1 MHAAV
6 VVPPLRDFYFTPHRF
21 ANLGVE
27 VVRALLHAHGF
38 KVTTFVFSL
47 SKKKSTRI
55 SLPPALGYLDSFIIP
70 DESGSASFFKSYQ
83 HFGPDFAVCALQI
96 KAAGPHIIFI
106 SCFAFSYADET
117 LQLTAE
123 IKRLLPRIMIVA
135 GGAGVS
141 AYPQYFLK
149 NKTVDFCLTGEAE
162 ITLPSFLKLFTA
174 HSNHF
179 NSQDFLT
186 LPNLYLIDKGRIRS
200 SGRQKFTSSEQLD
213 FYLKKS
219 YETRQAEYYSLC
231 LSRGCSKRCRFCSQH
246 LCHGRQ
252 FRTVPL
258 EKVKSAMKE
267 AAPLL
272 NNTRK
277 NIRMNFEDDNLL
289 LAPDYFIEILTI
301 FRTYIH
307 RTSFYAENG
316 LDYTLLTPVLL
327 SSLIELGFAQ
337 FNLSLG
343 TAFKISAHRENRVL
357 KTRHYEKLLAI
368 IRRHNLPCITYF
380 ICGLKGDTIHT
391 IARSLAYLARLP
403 TKVGISLFYAV
414 PGLTD
419 FRNRSIF
426 DSLSPALCKGSSA
439 HPWNGS
445 LDTLTMITAFR
456 LSRFVNMLKSSL
468 SPVEDSLVRLIFKE
482 KKLYTL
488 IKNKDC
494 VRPHRLDVVDE
505 KLVSEFF
512 KLLACPEYS

>member
-1 MHAAV
+1 MHAV
-6 VVPPLRDFYFTPHRF
+6 VAVPPIKDFYCTPHRF
-21 ANLGVE
+21 ANLGIE
-27 VVRALLHAHGF
+27 VVCSILKVYGF
-38 KVTTFVFSL
+38 KVTVFNFPL
-47 SKKKSTRI
+47 SEKKGK
-55 SLPPALGYLDSFIIP
+55 IIP
-70 DESGSASFFKSYQ
+70 LPKELEYLRPFIMPNEVGKLGFFKAYQ
-83 HFGPDFAVCALQI
+83 HFGLGFTECAVKI
-96 KAAGPHIIFI
+96 KAAEPHIIFI

-123 IKRLLPRIMIVA
+123 IKRLLPRTMIVA

-186 LPNLYLIDKGRIRS
+186 LPNLYLMDKWRIRS

-219 YETRQAEYYSLC
+219 HETGQAEYYSLC

-252 FRTVPL
+252 FRTVAL

-267 AAPLL
+267 TAPLL
-272 NNTRK
+272 HNTRK

-289 LAPDYFIEILTI
+289 LAPNYFLEILTI
-301 FRTYIH
+301 FRTYIP
-307 RTSFYAENG
+307 RANFYAENG
-316 LDYTLLTPVLL
+316 LDYTLLTPALL

-343 TAFKISAHRENRVL
+343 TAFEISAHRENRVL
-357 KTRHYEKLLAI
+357 KIKHYEKLLAI

-380 ICGLKGDTIHT
+380 ICGLKGDTAHT
-391 IARSLAYLARLP
+391 IARTLAYLAHLP

-456 LSRFVNMLKSSL
+456 LSRFLNMLKSSL

-488 IKNKDC
+488 IKKKDG

-512 KLLACPEYS
+512 KLLACP